1 MTFEKSPL
9 KIFFKQLIETTL
21 GLLLP

>member
-9 KIFFKQLIETTL
+9 KIFFKQRIETTL

>member
-9 KIFFKQLIETTL
+9 KIFFKQLIETAL
-21 GLLLP
+21 SVLLP

>member
-9 KIFFKQLIETTL
+9 KIFFKQLIETAL